1 VSEPRRRK
9 GRGIDAIF
17 DSTDLDLGPTS
28 GAAPQP
34 AAHETGTTRRRSAWR
49 DDDPGPYREEG
60 RSRYDSAG
68 VGEGGAT
75 TGSPEPGFTQPT
87 HPEPRRSPGRPPSRR
102 PPGRELVQRGF
113 YLEVDQDRML
123 DETKAALKK
132 RGFTP
137 DRSAIVRA
145 ALQHFVR
152 LDRVE
157 QEGLVRRAK

>member
-1 VSEPRRRK
+1 MSEPRRRK

-17 DSTDLDLGPTS
+17 DSTDLDLGP
-28 GAAPQP
+28 APVPQP
-34 AAHETGTTRRRSAWR
+34 AHDTGTTRERPAPR
-49 DDDPGPYREEG
+49 DGSGPYREEG
-60 RSRYDSAG
+60 PSRYNSAG
-68 VGEGGAT
+68 VEEGGAT
-75 TGSPEPGFTQPT
+75 TGLPGSGFSLAT

-145 ALQHFVR
+145 ALRHFGL
-152 LDRVE
+152 LDAVE
-157 QEGLVRRAK
+157 QEGLVRREK

>member
-28 GAAPQP
+28 GPVPQP
-34 AAHETGTTRRRSAWR
+34 AHDTGTTRERPAPR
-49 DDDPGPYREEG
+49 DDPGPYREEG
-60 RSRYDSAG
+60 PSRYNSAE
-68 VGEGGAT
+68 VEEGGAT
-75 TGSPEPGFTQPT
+75 TGLPGSGFSLPT
-87 HPEPRRSPGRPPSRR
+87 RPEPRRSPGRPPSRR

-145 ALQHFVR
+145 ALRHFGL

-157 QEGLVRRAK
+157 QEGLVRREK